1 MTAPTPTYWP
11 GTTIVKS
18 QHNAF
23 HIALTRSATSAP
35 TPAGAKAPKP
45 GEKAQTKPK
54 AAPNPKANPKGGSGG
69 FKGHGGT
76 LHGPG
81 TRTAR
86 LLQPKPNLM
95 RHMSNAAPL
104 RPIAQAS
111 HNGAYSRAAAGKASA
126 PTPPKG
132 KAATTTGATTP

>member
-1 MTAPTPTYWP
+1 MTTPTTTPTYWP

-18 QHNAF
+18 RLNAF
-23 HIALTRSATSAP
+23 NVARKTEAAEPQAT
-35 TPAGAKAPKP
+35 KA
-45 GEKAQTKPK
+45 KPK
-54 AAPNPKANPKGGSGG
+54 ATPKPKGGTGG
-69 FKGHGGT
+69 FKANNGT
-76 LHGPG
+76 LHGLG
-81 TRTAR
+81 SARTAK

-95 RHMSNAAPL
+95 RHKSNAAPL